1 MAGEI
6 VQFNIGDVTR
16 THTIFINDDDECE
29 KDPNEHLFSRIAL
42 ENSIPGITVTVPQAE
57 VTINDTAEPECG
69 KIAKKSEEVIVSV
82 FYTRTNH
89 CWLYS

>member
-6 VQFNIGDVTR
+6 IQFNAGDVTR

-29 KDPNEHLFSRIAL
+29 KDPNENLFSRIAL

-57 VTINDTAEPECG
+57 VTINDIAEPECG
-69 KIAKKSEEVIVSV
+69 KIAYKK
-82 FYTRTNH
+82 
-89 CWLYS
+89 